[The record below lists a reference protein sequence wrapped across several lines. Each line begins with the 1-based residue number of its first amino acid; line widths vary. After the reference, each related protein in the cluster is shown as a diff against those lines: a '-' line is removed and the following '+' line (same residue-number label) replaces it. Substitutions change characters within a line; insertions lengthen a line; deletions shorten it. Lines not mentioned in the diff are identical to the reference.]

1 MNKSSRHD
9 LMMNYLNAVREF
21 GYCSPEVAE
30 AYEKLVESYCSP
42 EVAEAYEKLV
52 ESKRRKNE

>member
-1 MNKSSRHD
+1 MAEEVNKSSRHD

-30 AYEKLVESYCSP
+30 AYEKLVES
-42 EVAEAYEKLV
+42 
-52 ESKRRKNE
+52 KRRKNYERN